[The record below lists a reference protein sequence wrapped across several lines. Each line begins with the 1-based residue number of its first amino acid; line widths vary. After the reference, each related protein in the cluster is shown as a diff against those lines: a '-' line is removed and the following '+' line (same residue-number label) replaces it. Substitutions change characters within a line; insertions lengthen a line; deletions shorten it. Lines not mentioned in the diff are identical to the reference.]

1 MKHLFYRDKHITL
14 LSDTH
19 AKHRDLNIP
28 PTDVIVHCG
37 DACNGGNLEELI
49 DFFSWFS
56 ELPAIYKIFVPGNHD
71 LIFDLEP
78 ELAKNLV
85 PENIILLEN
94 SGCLI
99 EDILFHS
106 VVARPWLHSLPE
118 FPQQSIDFLLT
129 HGPAFSILD
138 QETGCKLLY
147 DYVKSVQPV
156 YHIFG
161 HIHET
166 SGQEVTKNGICFMNV
181 G

>member
-1 MKHLFYRDKHITL
+1 MKHLPYKEKQITM

-19 AKHRDLNIP
+19 GTHRDLKIL
-28 PTDVIVHCG
+28 PTDILVHCG
-37 DACNGGNLEELI
+37 DVCNDGNLEELT

-56 ELPAIYKIFVPGNHD
+56 ELPAVHKIFVPGNHD

-78 ELAKNLV
+78 EAAQDLV
-85 PENIILLEN
+85 PKNSIVLEN

-99 EDILFHS
+99 EGIRFHA
-106 VVARPWLHSLPE
+106 VTARPWLHSFPELPK
-118 FPQQSIDFLLT
+118 QAINFLLT

-138 QETGCKLLY
+138 NGTGCKLLY
-147 DYVKSVQPV
+147 DYVKIVQPD

-166 SGQEVTKNGICFMNV
+166 AGEEVNENRICFMNV